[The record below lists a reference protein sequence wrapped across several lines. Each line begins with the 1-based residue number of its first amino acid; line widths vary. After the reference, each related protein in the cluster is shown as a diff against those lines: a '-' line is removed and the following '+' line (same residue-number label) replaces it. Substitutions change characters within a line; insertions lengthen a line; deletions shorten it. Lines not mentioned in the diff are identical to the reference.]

1 MIMTIPSDL
10 IGPVSGESIGTD
22 EGRLTD
28 SEGHLLAHGTTT
40 CLIINRSGNASEDHL
55 TKSQLRP

>member
-10 IGPVSGESIGTD
+10 IGPVSGKSIGTD

-40 CLIINRSGNASEDHL
+40 CLIIDR
-55 TKSQLRP
+55 